1 MEGFK
6 KIFST
11 PTGRN
16 SPRSRRRGVSPAKG
30 TPQSVSTASS
40 EDSNADSHLQHI
52 LSISLEEEEEEGPQ
66 PQNAFSRLKQRPKAP
81 IFLPKPISE
90 EEYELQQ
97 PVRITPV
104 SSSTTPP
111 VYLPSSNESSPDRD
125 SIFSD
130 SLSSICTHIAGNVT
144 TDTTSLGLSSLVCLS
159 VLDTRPE
166 PASGTEEWEE
176 LLTPRP
182 QRIVKEC
189 LTRNMSYY
197 LLPRAENQRS
207 SRGRRKDNNKTP
219 ALEPPPLVYPSS
231 TIGLAHF
238 QARECLQKSNT
249 PGAIKTYKALLQKQP
264 QKVDAQR
271 ADTLSK
277 LSVLCLVAGR
287 NAEAAKYSNEALALH
302 RDNSRPLHAAV
313 SAMEVGLVQFGSNKL
328 SRALNIWREALQ
340 SACMAMGYDHPHVAV
355 LLNNIGVLHFESGD
369 LVGCL
374 KALNE
379 SVELQRMLLRLSHLN
394 VDHSLHQLA
403 TTMGNLAMAYERRG
417 QCDESVSL
425 LQESLSL
432 YESMNNAKIQDTM
445 QIVSLNIER
454 LEKNHDDSNNIELDL
469 NSRPEE
475 VERVKSRAKAD
486 QSHRSIVTP
495 DKNDGPSNTNSKVHR
510 SDELFGSS
518 NRGKSQSMTDDSNN
532 HDFLLLGSLSPLLT
546 PKQQVRQTV
555 LAWFGTDR
563 SFESLVKTPST
574 ASSRKN
580 ELHLAEIHLQ
590 VVEHLEHDDIMDAL
604 DLLRKA
610 LLDQRQR
617 YGNIHHLVGNSLHN
631 IGMVHLY
638 AKEYTKAHACFVD
651 AILVRSEALG
661 PDHPDVAASKMKVGM
676 IQLAT
681 KELDGARKTFRDI
694 REMFLDALGYGHP
707 QFAMIVNNLGVVLY
721 HSGDLSGAMR
731 SFELAHEYHHERH
744 QDGLGGSELAD
755 LGTANSLCNIAF
767 VFARSHGAVDAVS
780 CYKEAL
786 QRRRKHLKEDDKAVL
801 DVQRNIDFLVAK
813 GNSVMWDTESSCGES
828 ADASCM
834 SDLFGAA
841 FAR

>member
-1 MEGFK
+1 MQGFK

-16 SPRSRRRGVSPAKG
+16 NPRSRRRGVSPSKG
-30 TPQSVSTASS
+30 TPQSVSTTSS
-40 EDSNADSHLQHI
+40 EDSNIDDRLQHI
-52 LSISLEEEEEEGPQ
+52 LSITLEEEESPQ
-66 PQNAFSRLKQRPKAP
+66 PLNLFSRLKQRKGP
-81 IFLPKPISE
+81 IFLPSQISE
-90 EEYELQQ
+90 EEYELQR

-104 SSSTTPP
+104 SSSAPASA
-111 VYLPSSNESSPDRD
+111 LFPSSNESSPDRN
-125 SIFSD
+125 SIVSD
-130 SLSSICTHIAGNVT
+130 SLSSMCTHIAGNVT

-166 PASGTEEWEE
+166 PASGTDEWEE

-182 QRIVKEC
+182 QRIIKEC
-189 LTRNMSYY
+189 LARNMSYY
-197 LLPRAENQRS
+197 LLPRPEKLEQQRS
-207 SRGRRKDNNKTP
+207 NNNNTP
-219 ALEPPPLVYPSS
+219 SESPPSS

-238 QARECLQKSNT
+238 RARECLQKSDT
-249 PGAIKTYKALLQKQP
+249 SGAIKTYKALLQKQP
-264 QKVDAQR
+264 QQVDAQR

-277 LSVLCLVAGR
+277 LSVLCLIAGR
-287 NAEAAKYSNEALALH
+287 NQEAAKYSTEALALH

-340 SACMAMGYDHPHVAV
+340 LACMAMGYDHPHVAV

-379 SVELQRMLLRLSHLN
+379 SVELQRMLLRVSHLN

-432 YESMNNAKIQDTM
+432 YESMNNAKIQETM

-454 LEKNHDDSNNIELDL
+454 LENNNDDNNNIELDL
-469 NSRPEE
+469 KGPSE
-475 VERVKSRAKAD
+475 VEPVQSRAKLD
-486 QSHRSIVTP
+486 ECHRSVVTP
-495 DKNDGPSNTNSKVHR
+495 DKNGGPPNSRSKTNR
-510 SDELFGSS
+510 SDEMFGNS
-518 NRGKSQSMTDDSNN
+518 NSGKAQSMTDDSDN

-546 PKQQVRQTV
+546 PKQQVRETV

-563 SFESLVKTPST
+563 SFASLVESPLT
-574 ASSRKN
+574 APSRKN

-590 VVEHLEHDDIMDAL
+590 VVEHLERDNIMDAL
-604 DLLRKA
+604 DLLRSA

-617 YGNIHHLVGNSLHN
+617 YGNIHHSVGNSLHN
-631 IGMVHLY
+631 IGMVHLF
-638 AKEYTKAHACFVD
+638 AKQYTHAHACFVD
-651 AILVRSEALG
+651 AILVRIEALG
-661 PDHPDVAASKMKVGM
+661 PDHPDVAASKMKIGM
-676 IQLAT
+676 IQLAG

-707 QFAMIVNNLGVVLY
+707 QFAKIMNNLGVVLY
-721 HSGDLSGAMR
+721 HSRDLSGAMR
-731 SFELAHEYHHERH
+731 SFELAHEYQRQRH
-744 QDGLGGSELAD
+744 QDGLGGSELAN
-755 LGTANSLCNIAF
+755 LETANSLCNIAF
-767 VFARSHGAVDAVS
+767 ISARSHGAIDAVL
-780 CYKEAL
+780 CYKQAL
-786 QRRRKHLKEDDKAVL
+786 QLRRKHLKDDDASVL
-801 DVQRNIDFLVAK
+801 DVQRNIAFLVAK
-813 GNSVMWDTESSCGES
+813 GDSIMWDNDESTCGEP

-834 SDLFGAA
+834 MDLFASA
-841 FAR
+841 FDR

>member
-30 TPQSVSTASS
+30 TPRSVSTASS
-40 EDSNADSHLQHI
+40 EDSNADTSQLQHI
-52 LSISLEEEEEEGPQ
+52 LSISLEEESPQ
-66 PQNAFSRLKQRPKAP
+66 PQNSFSRLKQRSKGP
-81 IFLPKPISE
+81 IFLPSDISE
-90 EEYELQQ
+90 EEYDLQR

-104 SSSTTPP
+104 SSSATAP
-111 VYLPSSNESSPDRD
+111 VHLPSSNESSPGRD
-125 SIFSD
+125 SNVSD
-130 SLSSICTHIAGNVT
+130 SLSSICTLTAGNVT

-159 VLDTRPE
+159 VLETRPE
-166 PASGTEEWEE
+166 LASGTDEWEE

-189 LTRNMSYY
+189 LARNVSYY
-197 LLPRAENQRS
+197 LLPRVGNQQS
-207 SRGRRKDNNKTP
+207 NRGRRNNKNATP
-219 ALEPPPLVYPSS
+219 APSEPPPS

-238 QARECLQKSNT
+238 RARECLQKSNT
-249 PGAIKTYKALLQKQP
+249 SGAIEIYKTLLQKQP
-264 QKVDAQR
+264 QQVDAQR

-277 LSVLCLVAGR
+277 LSVLCLMAGR
-287 NAEAAKYSNEALALH
+287 NPEAVKYSSEALALH

-340 SACMAMGYDHPHVAV
+340 LACMAMGYDHPHVAV

-379 SVELQRMLLRLSHLN
+379 SVSLQRMLLRVSHLN

-417 QCDESVSL
+417 ECDESVSL

-432 YESMNNAKIQDTM
+432 YESMNNPKIQETM

-454 LEKNHDDSNNIELDL
+454 LENGNIDNINIELDL
-469 NSRPEE
+469 NGPPE
-475 VERVKSRAKAD
+475 VECVQSRAKVD
-486 QSHRSIVTP
+486 QSHRSLVTP
-495 DKNDGPSNTNSKVHR
+495 DKNDGPPNSRSKAHR
-510 SDELFGSS
+510 SDEMFGSS
-518 NRGKSQSMTDDSNN
+518 NRGKAQSMTDDSDN

-563 SFESLVKTPST
+563 SFETLVKTLST
-574 ASSRKN
+574 TSSRKN
-580 ELHLAEIHLQ
+580 ASLRKIELHLAEIHLQ
-590 VVEHLEHDDIMDAL
+590 VVEHLERDDIMDAL
-604 DLLRKA
+604 DLLRSA
-610 LLDQRQR
+610 LLDQRKR
-617 YGNIHHLVGNSLHN
+617 YGNVHQLVGNSLHN
-631 IGMVHLY
+631 LGMVHLY
-638 AKEYTKAHACFVD
+638 VNQYTHAQACFVD

-661 PDHPDVAASKMKVGM
+661 PDHPDVAASKMKIGM

-681 KELDGARKTFRDI
+681 KKLDGAHKTFRDI

-707 QFAMIVNNLGVVLY
+707 QFAKIMNNLGVVMY

-731 SFELAHEYHHERH
+731 SFELAYEYQRERH
-744 QDGLGGSELAD
+744 QDGLGGSALAD

-767 VFARSHGAVDAVS
+767 ISARSHDAVDAIGS
-780 CYKEAL
+780 YEQAL
-786 QRRRKHLKEDDKAVL
+786 QFRRKHLKDDDEAVL

-813 GNSVMWDTESSCGES
+813 GNSTMWDNGSSCGEP
-828 ADASCM
+828 ADLSCFF
-834 SDLFGAA
+834 DLFG
-841 FAR
+841 